1 MEVNTKSLPIV
12 ILSSSSP
19 STNTLM
25 VPVGANTPSGPSTPV
40 MVTVIVSLLP

>member
-1 MEVNTKSLPIV
+1 MEVNTKSLPMV
-12 ILSSSSP
+12 ILPISLP

-40 MVTVIVSLLP
+40 IVTVIVLFAP

>member
-1 MEVNTKSLPIV
+1 MNTKDSPIV
-12 ILSSSSP
+12 MFPISVP

-40 MVTVIVSLLP
+40 IVTVMVLLAP